1 MGDNGMKTL
10 VLVDLQNDFC
20 LGGNLAVPEGE
31 QVAPIA
37 NALMKRF
44 DLVVATRDWHPA
56 NHGSFADN
64 HPGKKIGE
72 CIQLDGL
79 EQILWPSHCVQNTF
93 GAEFQKDVATDGI
106 DEVFFK
112 GTDPMVDS
120 YSGFFD
126 NQHRNATGLE
136 AYLKEKGVTAIYVA
150 GLATDYCVKF
160 TVLDALDLGFDVTV
174 VTDGC
179 RAVNVQPGDG
189 DSALADM
196 VAKGA
201 KVETSSNMS

>member
-1 MGDNGMKTL
+1 MKTL
-10 VLVDLQNDFC
+10 ILVDLQNDFC
-20 LGGNLAVPEGE
+20 FGGKLAVPEGE
-31 QVAPIA
+31 QVVAVA
-37 NALMKRF
+37 NALMKQC

-56 NHGSFADN
+56 NHGSFANN

-72 CIQLDGL
+72 CIQLAGL

-93 GAEFQKDVATDGI
+93 GAEFHSDVATNGI

-136 AYLKEKGVTAIYVA
+136 AYLKEKGVTAITIA

-160 TVLDALDLGFDVTV
+160 TVLDALDLGFEVTV

-179 RAVNVQPGDG
+179 RAVNIQPGDG
-189 DSALADM
+189 DKAIAEM

-201 KVETSSNMS
+201 KVTISSNMS

>member
-1 MGDNGMKTL
+1 MKAL

-20 LGGNLAVPEGE
+20 SGGNLAVPGGE
-31 QVAPIA
+31 QVVPIA
-37 NALMKRF
+37 NGLMQRF

-56 NHGSFADN
+56 NHGSFATSHN
-64 HPGKKIGE
+64 GKEIGDF
-72 CIQLDGL
+72 IQLDGVK
-79 EQILWPSHCVQNTF
+79 QILWPSHCAQGSV
-93 GAEFQKDVATDGI
+93 GAEFHRDLAADEI
-106 DEVFFK
+106 DKVFFK
-112 GTDPMVDS
+112 GTDPEVDS

-126 NQHRNATGLE
+126 NRHRNPTGLNS
-136 AYLKEKGVTAIYVA
+136 YLKEKDATAIYVA

-160 TVLDALDLGFDVTV
+160 TVLDALDLGFEVTV

-189 DSALADM
+189 DRAIADM

-201 KVETSSNMS
+201 RATTADEI

>member
-1 MGDNGMKTL
+1 MKTL

-20 LGGNLAVPEGE
+20 FGGKLAVPEGE
-31 QVAPIA
+31 QVVAVA
-37 NALMKRF
+37 NALMKQC

-56 NHGSFADN
+56 NHGSFANN

-72 CIQLDGL
+72 CIQLAGL

-93 GAEFQKDVATDGI
+93 GAEFHSDVATNGI

-136 AYLKEKGVTAIYVA
+136 AYLKEQGVTAITIA

-160 TVLDALDLGFDVTV
+160 TVLDALDLGFEVAV
-174 VTDGC
+174 VSDGC

-189 DSALADM
+189 EKAIAEM

-201 KVETSSNMS
+201 KVTISSNMS

>member
-1 MGDNGMKTL
+1 MKTL

-20 LGGNLAVPEGE
+20 SGGKLAVPEGE
-31 QVAPIA
+31 QVVPVA
-37 NALMKRF
+37 NALMKRC

-56 NHGSFADN
+56 NHGSFANN

-72 CIQLDGL
+72 CIQLAGL

-93 GAEFQKDVATDGI
+93 GAEFHSDVATNGI

-136 AYLKEKGVTAIYVA
+136 AYLKEKGVTAITIA

-160 TVLDALDLGFDVTV
+160 TVLDALDLGFEVTV

-179 RAVNVQPGDG
+179 RAVNIQPGDG
-189 DSALADM
+189 DKAIAEM

-201 KVETSSNMS
+201 KVTISSNMS